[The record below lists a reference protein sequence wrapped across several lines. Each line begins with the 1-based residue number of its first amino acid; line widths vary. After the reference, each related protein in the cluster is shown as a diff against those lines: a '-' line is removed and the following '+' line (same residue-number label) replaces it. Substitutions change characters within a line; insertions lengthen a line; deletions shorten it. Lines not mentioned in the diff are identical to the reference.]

1 MYGYLNALCSVRISM
16 NDVSKKTFLLCE
28 NSIKTNSVTS
38 VLLQAYATD
47 HPFAQYFPSHLKQAA
62 DYFQVRSILIIISQI
77 RQLCECYFIF

>member
-1 MYGYLNALCSVRISM
+1 MYGYLHALCSVRISM

-62 DYFQVRSILIIISQI
+62 DYFQVK
-77 RQLCECYFIF
+77 